1 MIIACSIVA
10 GIAIGSFYANHF
22 AGNRLSIINTSSNKL
37 NDLLHIIDAQYVDKV
52 NMSDLVE
59 KSLPKILGE
68 LDPHSTY
75 TGARMLK
82 PRCRI
87 LKGAFRE

>member
-1 MIIACSIVA
+1 MNPNRSSRFVPLIIACSIVA

-59 KSLPKILGE
+59 KSLIFFFFDME
-68 LDPHSTY
+68 TN
-75 TGARMLK
+75 
-82 PRCRI
+82 
-87 LKGAFRE
+87 